1 MQQNVLK
8 KRRKS
13 ETWEL
18 SLSLNLSFPNS
29 KASLPYFRL
38 QTVFY
43 SSKNANSVNSSHLK
57 SIPTFL
63 NRNVTFRLTVPPRI
77 SLRMFV
83 HLKYIPELPTTKKAN
98 AEEKDLWISWWDFS
112 EAVPR
117 HSITS
122 QLTSRGRVAV
132 AAAEL
137 LGRGP
142 TSISCTSSAALRLGA
157 TLLWHQN
164 KTTCD
169 FFSSPRIRGITDA
182 KQCFFLSLRPHK
194 AHLCTFSSMINF
206 LTAHRRSLRSLV
218 TSNSQI
224 HSRSE

>member
-1 MQQNVLK
+1 M
-8 KRRKS
+8 
-13 ETWEL
+13 
-18 SLSLNLSFPNS
+18 
-29 KASLPYFRL
+29 
-38 QTVFY
+38 
-43 SSKNANSVNSSHLK
+43 SHLDWPSLLVFPFACLCIW
-57 SIPTFL
+57 SIFL
-63 NRNVTFRLTVPPRI
+63 NCPRQKKQMLKRKICGSRDGTFPRLFP
-77 SLRMFV
+77 
-83 HLKYIPELPTTKKAN
+83 
-98 AEEKDLWISWWDFS
+98 D
-112 EAVPR
+112 
-117 HSITS
+117 TS

-142 TSISCTSSAALRLGA
+142 TSISCTSSAAFRLGA

-224 HSRSE
+224 CTFGKLYPFWDPSPTNKGKYFISSLITYTLFCQAFLTDIFLALSSSKYLLTRA

>member
-1 MQQNVLK
+1 
-8 KRRKS
+8 
-13 ETWEL
+13 
-18 SLSLNLSFPNS
+18 
-29 KASLPYFRL
+29 
-38 QTVFY
+38 
-43 SSKNANSVNSSHLK
+43 
-57 SIPTFL
+57 
-63 NRNVTFRLTVPPRI
+63 
-77 SLRMFV
+77 MFV
-83 HLKYIPELPTTKKAN
+83 HLKYIPELPTQKSKCWR
-98 AEEKDLWISWWDFS
+98 ERSVDLVMGLFRGCSQTHI
-112 EAVPR
+112 A
-117 HSITS
+117 S

-194 AHLCTFSSMINF
+194 AHLCTFASMINF

-224 HSRSE
+224 CTFGKLYPFWDPSPTNKGKRGNIFYRLW

>member
-117 HSITS
+117 HIAAD
-122 QLTSRGRVAV
+122 QPRPRCRCCGRVV
-132 AAAEL
+132 RPRPNKHQL
-137 LGRGP
+137 YFVSS
-142 TSISCTSSAALRLGA
+142 TSAWRHSSVTSKQNH
-157 TLLWHQN
+157 LWFF
-164 KTTCD
+164 
-169 FFSSPRIRGITDA
+169 FFSEDQRDYRCQAVFLPQSSSPQGA
-182 KQCFFLSLRPHK
+182 LMYVCFHD
-194 AHLCTFSSMINF
+194 
-206 LTAHRRSLRSLV
+206 
-218 TSNSQI
+218 
-224 HSRSE
+224 

>member
-83 HLKYIPELPTTKKAN
+83 HLKYIPELPTTKKSKCWR
-98 AEEKDLWISWWDFS
+98 ERSVDLVMGLFRGCSQTQHYLAADQPRPRCRCCGRVVRPRPNKHQLYFVSSTSAWRHSSVTSKQNHLWFVFFFS
-112 EAVPR
+112 EDQRDYRCQAVFLPQ
-117 HSITS
+117 S
-122 QLTSRGRVAV
+122 
-132 AAAEL
+132 
-137 LGRGP
+137 
-142 TSISCTSSAALRLGA
+142 
-157 TLLWHQN
+157 
-164 KTTCD
+164 
-169 FFSSPRIRGITDA
+169 SSPQGA
-182 KQCFFLSLRPHK
+182 LMYVCFHD
-194 AHLCTFSSMINF
+194 
-206 LTAHRRSLRSLV
+206 
-218 TSNSQI
+218 
-224 HSRSE
+224 

>member
-1 MQQNVLK
+1 MKPENFHF
-8 KRRKS
+8 
-13 ETWEL
+13 L
-18 SLSLNLSFPNS
+18 SILAFPIQ
-29 KASLPYFRL
+29 KLPCPTSDFRL
-38 QTVFY
+38 CFIVPRMPTLLIVSQ
-43 SSKNANSVNSSHLK
+43 LK
-57 SIPTFL
+57 SIQTFL
-63 NRNVTFRLTVPPRI
+63 NRNVTFRLNVPPRI

-169 FFSSPRIRGITDA
+169 FFLLRGSEGLPMPSSVSSSVFVPTRRTYVR
-182 KQCFFLSLRPHK
+182 LLPW
-194 AHLCTFSSMINF
+194 LTF
-206 LTAHRRSLRSLV
+206 
-218 TSNSQI
+218 
-224 HSRSE
+224 